1 MTRARPSER
10 LLALCLVLA
19 VAALAAGCEARRL
32 APDAVAACERCH
44 GGDGSAAPPRSVRGL
59 TETSAR
65 AVGAHRQHL
74 SDGRIRRAVDCAECH
89 VVPSRVEGHFGD
101 AAATVTWSGP
111 LARARGAT
119 PRWDPETERCSN
131 VYCHGAVSGG
141 GDAKSPRWTLV
152 DGSQKGCGSCHG
164 YPPPSHGPSS
174 TACHLCHA
182 DTVLGDDTTID
193 VAGGKH
199 VNGAIDV
206 PGGSCGACHP
216 VPPDTGAHRVH
227 ANPMS
232 AADAAYGSLALLE
245 DVEARRR
252 HELRVR
258 LRTLPPARPGAAPR
272 SRRLRSERA
281 ARPGRLPRPGGRA
294 GGIAQGAERAGRAL
308 RPGDGDVQ
316 RRLLSLVRPGE
327 PRVRH
332 VAPVDG
338 GAGIARVRG
347 VPREPAPV
355 RVGRRGRGGREQ
367 PPRPRGRRVRVGPL
381 PGDAGVLAHARS
393 TAGTGRPRTTPR
405 RSRARRATP
414 RRSIPPPPGRRGSTG
429 STRRATTAPGRRPA
443 RRGTFYVSGSSA
455 RPATTAATI
464 AAGAGKVRP
473 LRHVNGRRD
482 VAFDPRTAL
491 PAISW
496 LPAAPNTPTRAV
508 LGDERR
514 AQASPSRTR
523 RSRTPCSTARPSP
536 CTSAA
541 PATTRRERPA
551 RASRAT
557 SRRRR

>member
-1 MTRARPSER
+1 MTRARPSPR
-10 LLALCLVLA
+10 LLALSLVLA

-206 PGGSCGACHP
+206 PGASCGACHP

-245 DVEARRR
+245 DVR
-252 HELRVR
+252 
-258 LRTLPPARPGAAPR
+258 PAGGTSYEFGCGHCHPLDPAQHLAHVASAPGA
-272 SRRLRSERA
+272 
-281 ARPGRLPRPGGRA
+281 
-294 GGIAQGAERAGRAL
+294 
-308 RPGDGDVQ
+308 
-316 RRLLSLVRPGE
+316 
-327 PRVRH
+327 PRVPD
-332 VAPVDG
+332 VFLDPAGAPAGSLRARNAPDARYDPATGTCSGVYCHSSGQESPAFVTSPPWTAAPGSLGCAGCHGNPPRYASG
-338 GAGIARVRG
+338 GAGAADANSHLVLADDG
-347 VPREPAPV
+347 WESGHFQGMPGYWHTSKHGGNWSPANDAAPITCQTCHAETV
-355 RVGRRGRGGREQ
+355 DPAAIGPSGFYWLDTTGDYQLPGGDL
-367 PPRPRGRRVRVGPL
+367 P
-381 PGDAGVLAHARS
+381 PGDAFYERLQCTACHDGSHRRHRNREGCARS
-393 TAGTGRPRTTPR
+393 
-405 RSRARRATP
+405 AT
-414 RRSIPPPPGRRGSTG
+414 
-429 STRRATTAPGRRPA
+429 
-443 RRGTFYVSGSSA
+443 
-455 RPATTAATI
+455 
-464 AAGAGKVRP
+464 
-473 LRHVNGRRD
+473 
-482 VAFDPRTAL
+482 
-491 PAISW
+491 
-496 LPAAPNTPTRAV
+496 
-508 LGDERR
+508 
-514 AQASPSRTR
+514 
-523 RSRTPCSTARPSP
+523 
-536 CTSAA
+536 
-541 PATTRRERPA
+541 
-551 RASRAT
+551 
-557 SRRRR
+557 